1 MLLCFIHYK
10 DDIPLEKKTILLKL
24 QSDGARQRL
33 MRPTGVAGSSIA
45 IGKFLKLISNM
56 FLNELNILI
65 NKFDIL

>member
-1 MLLCFIHYK
+1 
-10 DDIPLEKKTILLKL
+10 
-24 QSDGARQRL
+24 